1 MRRMRNI
8 RRKTSYDKAREI
20 LMQADYGILSTT
32 CGDGLPYGI
41 PLCYALSGNSIYFHC
56 ATEGQKLDNLIHD
69 DRVCLTA
76 VLQAEKCPERL
87 TMAYESA
94 MAFGTA
100 HIVYAEHERHAA
112 LRLLCGKY
120 APDMSEEAMAAYF
133 KKHIANTT
141 VVRMEVEYISG
152 KSHHLSGQAQ

>member
-1 MRRMRNI
+1 MRGMRNI

-41 PLCYALSGNSIYFHC
+41 PLCFALSGNSIYFHC
-56 ATEGQKLDNLIHD
+56 ATEGQKLDNLVHD
-69 DRVCLTA
+69 SRVCLTA
-76 VLQAEKCPERL
+76 VLHAENRPARL
-87 TMAYESA
+87 TMTYESA

-100 HIVYAEHERHAA
+100 RIVYAEDERHAA
-112 LRLLCGKY
+112 LRLLCAKY
-120 APDMSEEAMAAYF
+120 SPDMSEEALAAYF

-141 VVRMEVEYISG
+141 VERMEVEYTSG
-152 KSHHLSGQAQ
+152 KSNRPGK